1 MNLLTQIETECI
13 HGPAGQLEIAIEL
26 PKNNAPIGIALV
38 AHPHPL
44 FHGTMHNKIVTRL
57 CKTLTKL
64 GYVAG
69 RLNFRGVGKSEGT
82 FDHGQGETQDVLA
95 LHTHMQQC
103 YGALPVVL
111 AGFSFGSFV
120 QTEVQKHIQA
130 KRLVL
135 VGPAVSRFNVGE
147 VPKDTIIIHGELDE
161 TVPLSD
167 VFNWLRPQDIP
178 VHVVVGADHFFH
190 RKLHHIDRIVTE
202 AFLAETYSHL
212 V

>member
-1 MNLLTQIETECI
+1 MNMLAQIETICI
-13 HGPAGQLEIAIEL
+13 TGPAGQLEIAVEL
-26 PKNNAPIGIALV
+26 PKTMPPKGIALV

-57 CKTLTKL
+57 CKTFTKL

-69 RLNFRGVGKSEGT
+69 RLNFRGVGKSEGV
-82 FDHGQGETQDVLA
+82 FDHGVGETQDVLA
-95 LHTHMQQC
+95 LHTHLCAQ
-103 YGALPVVL
+103 YGTLPVVL

-120 QTEVQKHIQA
+120 QTEVQKQIQA
-130 KRLVL
+130 ERLVL
-135 VGPAVSRFNVGE
+135 VGPAVSRFQVGE

-161 TVPLSD
+161 TVPLQD

-190 RKLHHIDRIVTE
+190 RKLHHIDTIVTN
-202 AFLAETYSHL
+202 AFLAMD
-212 V
+212 